1 MPKNSNTDPKPQC
14 VQTDVSKSV
23 ILPQNLRVGNYLCI
37 DNLPSKIEG
46 FSSNDNSADFKNKEY
61 FKILF
66 EHPKYKSTYETFSDE
81 NVERLELNI
90 KWLYDLG
97 FEFYEVLSHYRIVI
111 NDVWYQIKITEKGDF
126 IFSFTNLNYDE
137 VNHMPP
143 KRISFVDELQN
154 LFFFLSG
161 SELTVC

>member
-1 MPKNSNTDPKPQC
+1 MEKSINSKTIPESL
-14 VQTDVSKSV
+14 VASVSKSV
-23 ILPQNLRVGNYLCI
+23 ILPQMLRVGNYLCI
-37 DNLPSKIEG
+37 DNLPSKVEG
-46 FSSNDNSADFKNKEY
+46 FTPNDNSTDFNNKEY

-81 NVERLELNI
+81 KVERIELSI
-90 KWLYDLG
+90 KWLFDLG

-111 NDVWYQIKITEKGDF
+111 NDVWYQIKMTETEGF

-143 KRISFVDELQN
+143 KKISFVDELQN
-154 LFFFLSG
+154 LFFFLSDF
-161 SELTVC
+161 ELTVC

>member
-1 MPKNSNTDPKPQC
+1 MVLSQLND
-14 VQTDVSKSV
+14 D
-23 ILPQNLRVGNYLCI
+23 LLLHQNKLC
-37 DNLPSKIEG
+37 
-46 FSSNDNSADFKNKEY
+46 
-61 FKILF
+61 
-66 EHPKYKSTYETFSDE
+66 
-81 NVERLELNI
+81 ERLYKDKSNMARILS
-90 KWLYDLG
+90 
-97 FEFYEVLSHYRIVI
+97 VLEEKGLIEKIPTKECKHV
-111 NDVWYQIKITEKGDF
+111 NKIKITEKGDF